1 MTDAENRKA
10 FAQKP
15 KDPHPPMNYEIKVQG
30 HLDSL
35 WAQWFEGMTLTNI
48 ENGESGLACTLISGP
63 VADQAA
69 LHGLLIKIRDLNLT
83 LISVRW
89 MLPGTNKTV
98 EISIGED
105 RLGARKDVSNGDQ
118 KLSRD

>member
-10 FAQKP
+10 LAQKP
-15 KDPHPPMNYEIKVQG
+15 KDPHPPANYEIKVQG

-35 WAQWFEGMTLTNI
+35 WAQWFEGMAVSNI

-83 LISVRW
+83 LISVRR
-89 MLPGTNKTV
+89 MMPGTNTGV
-98 EISIGED
+98 EISISPDLSGD
-105 RLGARKDVSNGDQ
+105 RMD
-118 KLSRD
+118 